1 MWLVPQA
8 SPPHKLLDFGLD
20 LRKFHSRRGWRADDE
35 DQIPA
40 WSQLIIDQANCLANA
55 PSSPIA
61 LDRFAN
67 PLPNHK
73 TAT

>member
-1 MWLVPQA
+1 
-8 SPPHKLLDFGLD
+8 LLDFGLD
-20 LRKFHSRRGWRADDE
+20 LRKFHCRRGWRADNE

-55 PSSPIA
+55 PASPIA